1 MIFPKTQDLPNVVF
15 ANNETAQMGKSFL
28 FDFTT
33 GDFFVQNGKMVECN
47 GIEAIKVWIE
57 KILRT
62 EKGRF
67 KIYDD
72 TDYGCHL
79 EDLIIGSNYSMS
91 FIESELKREIED
103 ALMQNPNIKAVSDFT
118 LERTKSGITVSMEVE
133 TIDAGT
139 NTFTA
144 TL

>member
-1 MIFPKTQDLPNVVF
+1 MFPKMQDLTDVTN
-15 ANNETAQMGKSFL
+15 AETVTAGKSFL
-28 FDFTT
+28 FDFSK
-33 GDFFVQNGKMVECN
+33 GDFVFKDGKLVDTN
-47 GIEAIKVWIE
+47 DITVWIE
-57 KILRT
+57 KILHT

-67 KIYDD
+67 KIYEG

-79 EDLIIGSNYSMS
+79 EDLIIGNNYPMS

-103 ALMQNPNIKAVSDFT
+103 ALLQNPNIKAVSGFA

-139 NTFTA
+139 NTVTA
-144 TL
+144 AL